1 MKHLLPTCTALPY
14 EYKPASSSHDT
25 HTRVV
30 FADPETGSDG
40 EQKWLVSEI
49 FPQENGV
56 HLGIFE
62 RDALVTMSVRGSSA
76 RVLKVQPW
84 SDAMVAT
91 TPLAFNVSYETI
103 AQVNSDMNAGASRRA
118 TESLG

>member
-1 MKHLLPTCTALPY
+1 M
-14 EYKPASSSHDT
+14 
-25 HTRVV
+25 
-30 FADPETGSDG
+30 
-40 EQKWLVSEI
+40 
-49 FPQENGV
+49 

-103 AQVNSDMNAGASRRA
+103 AKVNSDMNAGFGGRA
-118 TESLG
+118 TELGLKLVLQFCLVRCDGRFCFVRCR